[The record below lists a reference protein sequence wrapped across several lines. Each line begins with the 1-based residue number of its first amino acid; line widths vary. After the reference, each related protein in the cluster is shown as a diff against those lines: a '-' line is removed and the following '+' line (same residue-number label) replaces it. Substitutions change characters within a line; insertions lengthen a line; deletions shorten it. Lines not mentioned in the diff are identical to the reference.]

1 MQLFKA
7 SLPLTAFASQLCN
20 GQQNKAITAAK
31 LHDKA
36 EDAAD
41 LKQQVVWQKPDSCVY
56 RKPTIWFELTLYL
69 FYHLV

>member
-41 LKQQVVWQKPDSCVY
+41 LKQQVV
-56 RKPTIWFELTLYL
+56 
-69 FYHLV
+69 